1 MKVKTSITLSKEL
14 IDTISILFSKETN
27 RSELIERIIWEYLK
41 YYKQLKRDAQDA
53 KILNDKAEQINK
65 EAMDVLSY
73 QVEV

>member
-1 MKVKTSITLSKEL
+1 MDTLAVL
-14 IDTISILFSKETN
+14 YRKETN

-53 KILNDKAEQINK
+53 RILNEKADKINK

-73 QVEV
+73 QVEI

>member
-1 MKVKTSITLSKEL
+1 MKIKTSITLSKEL
-14 IDTISILFSKETN
+14 IDTLAVLYRKETN

-53 KILNDKAEQINK
+53 RILNEKADKINK

-73 QVEV
+73 QVEI